1 MDIVNINKFL
11 DKFVKKLYGLDMYLV
26 NERFGLKIHL
36 LVFPYKILEKS
47 PEYDPEYRKNLGNIR
62 SIFNSAMG
70 HIGEPSTTE
79 DYKFTLSKDLGTYLN
94 DYLANVMEL
103 LEMFWDTDYAPDY
116 KLSDDEKKFK
126 LGSINYYNFKSS
138 SFEDGEYENL
148 MVAIKSG
155 KGNLSF
161 LQDDIMDYLSNNM
174 ELDPQIEIAILW
186 KNNT

>member
-1 MDIVNINKFL
+1 MGINQKINLLL
-11 DKFVKKLYGLDMYLV
+11 DKFVKNLYGIDMYLDKDSFNDTV
-26 NERFGLKIHL
+26 LNV

-116 KLSDDEKKFK
+116 NLSDDEKRFE
-126 LGSINYYNFKSS
+126 LGSVNYYNFKSS
-138 SFEDGEYENL
+138 SLDDEYENIIVTIL
-148 MVAIKSG
+148 SG
-155 KGNLSF
+155 KRNLNF
-161 LQDDIMDYLSNNM
+161 LEPEIMDYLSNNM
-174 ELDPQIEIAILW
+174 ELDPQIEISIL
-186 KNNT
+186 